1 MLKKNKTVVKKPSSA
16 ADFRK
21 ADIASTQA
29 FNKAGGQPKAPSFSA
44 GTTTPAGLSGYG
56 INDIMKL
63 LAGTG
68 RGGSGLSAKDRAD
81 IALER
86 RKLNAANR
94 QFNQELG
101 LKREQM
107 GLDDEISRGQLG
119 VQQGQL
125 GLQREQMGLENE
137 ISRGQLGLGQGQLDL
152 QREQFNTEQQ
162 RLKDE
167 LTRRQ
172 GGLDKYIASLTGM
185 IEKGPDVSA
194 LTNALSGLK
203 TGAQTQITSAYDEMA
218 KALQGITNPFAGYQA
233 QAVSSPTAGLEQ
245 FLSSQGAGGDDLARF
260 AQLQQAQSQQQA
272 TAANNLMAQLGGLF
286 TGAQQSRQAEMA
298 QGRTADLGTL
308 GLNEMLLGTQIQQQG
323 KSDIDKLREMLLA
336 AQLQRAGL

>member
-21 ADIASTQA
+21 FDIASTQA
-29 FNKAGGQPKAPSFSA
+29 FNKAGDQPQAPSFSA
-44 GTTTPAGLSGYG
+44 GTTTPAS
-56 INDIMKL
+56 
-63 LAGTG
+63 LAGVG
-68 RGGSGLSAKDRAD
+68 MNDLISFLKGVGGGGGGMSAADRAQLE
-81 IALER
+81 LER
-86 RKLNAANR
+86 RKLRASNR
-94 QFNQELG
+94 QFQQEMG

-107 GLDDEISRGQLG
+107 GLDDEISRAQLG

-125 GLQREQMGLENE
+125 GLQREQF
-137 ISRGQLGLGQGQLDL
+137 S
-152 QREQFNTEQQ
+152 TEQQ

-167 LTRRQ
+167 LTRRE

-185 IEKGPDVSA
+185 IDKGPDVSA
-194 LTNALSGLK
+194 LTNALSKL
-203 TGAQTQITSAYDEMA
+203 TMGARGTVGSAYDQMA
-218 KALQGITNPFAGYQA
+218 AALSNITNPFAGYQA
-233 QAVSSPTAGLEQ
+233 QAVSSPTAGLQE

-272 TAANNLMAQLGGLF
+272 QAANNLMAQLGGLF

-298 QGRTADLGTL
+298 QGRTADLGAL

>member
-29 FNKAGGQPKAPSFSA
+29 FNKAGGQPQAPSFSA
-44 GTTTPAGLSGYG
+44 GATTPAGLSGYG

-68 RGGSGLSAKDRAD
+68 GGAGGMSAADRAQLE
-81 IALER
+81 LER
-86 RKLNAANR
+86 RKLRASNR
-94 QFNQELG
+94 QFQQELG

-107 GLDDEISRGQLG
+107 GLDDEISRAQLG

-125 GLQREQMGLENE
+125 GLQREQ
-137 ISRGQLGLGQGQLDL
+137 
-152 QREQFNTEQQ
+152 FTTEQQ

-167 LTRRQ
+167 LARRE

-185 IEKGPDVSA
+185 IDKGPDVSA
-194 LTNALSGLK
+194 LTNALSKL
-203 TGAQTQITSAYDEMA
+203 TMGARGTIGSAYDQMA
-218 KALQGITNPFAGYQA
+218 AALGNITNPFAGYQA

-245 FLSSQGAGGDDLARF
+245 FLSSQGVGTDDLTRF
-260 AQLQQAQSQQQA
+260 AELQRAQSQQQA

-298 QGRTADLGTL
+298 QGKTADLGTL

-323 KSDIDKLREMLLA
+323 KTEMDKLREMLLA

>member
-1 MLKKNKTVVKKPSSA
+1 MNDLMSFLKGVGGGGGGGMSA
-16 ADFRK
+16 AD
-21 ADIASTQA
+21 
-29 FNKAGGQPKAPSFSA
+29 
-44 GTTTPAGLSGYG
+44 
-56 INDIMKL
+56 
-63 LAGTG
+63 
-68 RGGSGLSAKDRAD
+68 RAQLE
-81 IALER
+81 LER
-86 RKLNAANR
+86 RKLRASNR
-94 QFNQELG
+94 QFQQEMG

-125 GLQREQMGLENE
+125 GLQREQF
-137 ISRGQLGLGQGQLDL
+137 S
-152 QREQFNTEQQ
+152 TEQQ

-167 LTRRQ
+167 LARRE

-185 IEKGPDVSA
+185 IDKGPDVSA
-194 LTNALSGLK
+194 LTNVLSKL
-203 TGAQTQITSAYDEMA
+203 TMGARGTVGSAYDQMA
-218 KALQGITNPFAGYQA
+218 AALSNITNPFAGYQA
-233 QAVSSPTAGLEQ
+233 QAVSSPTAGLQE

-272 TAANNLMAQLGGLF
+272 QAANNLMAQLGGLF

-298 QGRTADLGTL
+298 QGKTADLGTL